1 MSDRLYFPLFK
12 DEKTG
17 LGRFECGCKGYR
29 FVKGTGMVK
38 CWVIEPCDGDGSWDD
53 SPRIWERPDLATK
66 TFEPL
71 GIEEVERMMERLR
84 IFVDKGHRFAT
95 IQRTLWPEGSH
106 D

>member
-1 MSDRLYFPLFK
+1 MLVKFQ
-12 DEKTG
+12 
-17 LGRFECGCKGYR
+17 CGCKGFRYVCHPR
-29 FVKGTGMVK
+29 GVR

-53 SPRIWERPDLATK
+53 SPRIWERSDLATK

-71 GIEEVERMMERLR
+71 VVEEVERLMKRLR

-95 IQRTLWPEGSH
+95 IQATLWPDSRPDPRPE